1 MLARFIILPLDMM
14 TTSTSFPKTR
24 WTLIHKVRAGTEQE
38 RREALEDLC
47 KTYWFPLYA
56 FARKTGLTQEES
68 EDAVQNFM
76 LGVVDTDL
84 FTQAEQ
90 DIGHLRTL
98 LLTCFTN
105 VLRNQSRDQRR
116 QKRGGD
122 ASLLPLSLPDA
133 EGRYQHDIASSDLPP
148 DMIYHRQ
155 WAENVVKRALARLE
169 SRYEKQGQA
178 SRFKV
183 IRTYMPLDES
193 DMLTAEGAAE
203 AGMQQAHFR
212 VALQRARVRF
222 RRIIMEEVGHTIG
235 TDDPDLIQ
243 EEIQA
248 LFEVLSL

>member
-1 MLARFIILPLDMM
+1 MI

-24 WTLIHKVRAGTEQE
+24 WTLIHKVRAGTEHE

-105 VLRNQSRDQRR
+105 ELRNQSRDQLR

-122 ASLLPLSLPDA
+122 AVHLPLSLPDA

-148 DMIYHRQ
+148 DVIYHRQ
-155 WAENVVKRALARLE
+155 WAESVVKRSLERLE
-169 SRYEKQGQA
+169 SRYQAQGQA
-178 SRFKV
+178 SRFE
-183 IRTYMPLDES
+183 ILRAYMPLDES
-193 DMLTAEGAAE
+193 DENNEAGAAQ
-203 AGMQQAHFR
+203 AGMTPSHFR
-212 VALQRARVRF
+212 VALHRARARY
-222 RRIIMEEVGHTIG
+222 RSIIMDEVGRTIG
-235 TDDPDLIQ
+235 TGDPVLIQ

-248 LFEVLSL
+248 LFEALSH